1 MTQII
6 HCPPDRPAPA
16 TLEPDFTAVKARQ
29 RSMWASGDFAI
40 IGTTLQIAGE
50 SLCEA
55 VDLPA
60 GSRVLDVA
68 CGNGNASLAA
78 ARRFCNTTGIDY
90 VPELLARARERA
102 RAERLDIEFVEGD
115 AENLPFADGAFD
127 TVLSTFGVMFAP
139 NQARAASE
147 LLRVCTP
154 GGKIGLAN
162 WTPQGFLGDLLSTVT
177 RHVPPAAPL
186 PSPLLWGTQERL
198 QALFGAQA
206 SSIRTERK
214 HFVFRYRS
222 PEHFIDVF
230 RTYYGPTRQAFAAL
244 DEARQKELAADIERL
259 LVRGTREASQ
269 ALAVPGEY
277 LEVVIEKR

>member
-1 MTQII
+1 M
-6 HCPPDRPAPA
+6 
-16 TLEPDFTAVKARQ
+16 
-29 RSMWASGDFAI
+29 
-40 IGTTLQIAGE
+40 
-50 SLCEA
+50 
-55 VDLPA
+55 
-60 GSRVLDVA
+60 
-68 CGNGNASLAA
+68 
-78 ARRFCNTTGIDY
+78 
-90 VPELLARARERA
+90 PELLARARERA

-147 LLRVCTP
+147 LLRVCAP
-154 GGKIGLAN
+154 GGKLGLAN

-244 DEARQKELAADIERL
+244 DEARQKELTADIERL